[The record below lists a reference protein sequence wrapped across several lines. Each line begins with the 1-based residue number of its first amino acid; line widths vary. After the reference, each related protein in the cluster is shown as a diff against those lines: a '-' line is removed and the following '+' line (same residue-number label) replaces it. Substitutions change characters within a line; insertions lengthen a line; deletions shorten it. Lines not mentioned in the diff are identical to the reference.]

1 MSASVVITPIR
12 SEATKKLYEKYLS
25 KMKEANLNPLEPQ
38 KVLDWVKSLAVGNS
52 SKKGYLAALL
62 SGLTKDTE
70 LYNIYKTEMK
80 SYNKVIETAEKEQK
94 ANPKQEE
101 KWLSWDDIC
110 KATDKAR
117 PETPDDFFALQD
129 WVILCL
135 YTKMEA
141 PLRADFA
148 PMGVSGFEFNDE
160 NKGNWLK
167 IDDTKA
173 VIVLNEYKSVRKW
186 GRVEF
191 PVPEPLYHIL
201 WEWTQIH
208 NPSGWLIVKSEG
220 EPMDE
225 GNLSQRV
232 IRLMTR
238 LTSVPCGISMI
249 RHAFQTLADKGEKSI
264 KEKEKLARL
273 MLHTSA
279 VGDTYRFLDKE

>member
-1 MSASVVITPIR
+1 MSATLVITPTR
-12 SEATKKLYEKYLS
+12 SDATQKLYDKYIQ

-38 KVLDWVKSLAVGNS
+38 TVIDWVKALPVGNS
-52 SKKGYLAALL
+52 SKKGYLAAQL

-70 LYNIYKTEMK
+70 LYNIYKAEMK
-80 SYNKVIETAEKEQK
+80 TYNKVIENVEKEQK
-94 ANPKQEE
+94 ANPKQEQ
-101 KWLSWDDIC
+101 KWLSWEDIC
-110 KATDKAR
+110 KATDKAK
-117 PETPDDFFALQD
+117 PETPEFFALQD
-129 WVILCL
+129 WIILCL

-160 NKGNWLK
+160 KKGNWLK

-191 PVPEPLYHIL
+191 PVPEALYHIL

-208 NPSGWLIVKSEG
+208 NPSGWLLVKEDG
-220 EPMDE
+220 EPMNE
-225 GNLSQRV
+225 GHLSQRV
-232 IRLMTR
+232 IRVMSKHTDI
-238 LTSVPCGISMI
+238 PCGISMI

-264 KEKEKLARL
+264 KQKEHLARL

>member
-1 MSASVVITPIR
+1 MSATLVVTPTR
-12 SEATKKLYEKYLS
+12 SDATQKLYDKYLN
-25 KMKEANLNPLEPQ
+25 KMKEANLNPHDS
-38 KVLDWVKSLAVGNS
+38 KTVIDWVKAMPVGNS
-52 SKKGYLAALL
+52 SKKGYLAAQL
-62 SGLTKDTE
+62 SVLTKDTE

-80 SYNKVIETAEKEQK
+80 SYNKVIDEGEKEQK
-94 ANPKQEE
+94 ANPKQEQ

-110 KATDKAR
+110 KATDKAK

-129 WVILCL
+129 WIILCL

-148 PMGVSGFEFNDE
+148 PMGVSGLEFNDE
-160 NKGNWLK
+160 KKGNWLK
-167 IDDTKA
+167 IDDTRA
-173 VIVLNEYKSVRKW
+173 LIVLNEYKSFRKW

-191 PVPEPLYHIL
+191 PVPQPLYHIL
-201 WEWTQIH
+201 WEWTQVH
-208 NPSGWLIVKSEG
+208 NPTGWLLVKGDG

-225 GNLSQRV
+225 GNLSQKV
-232 IRLMTR
+232 IRLMTK
-238 LTSVPCGISMI
+238 LTEVPCGISMI